1 VIENYGNYT
10 KKKKATK
17 KLTTVVEKTTKDYSN
32 DPYFIKKRAR
42 SLNLL
47 KKTGLPESFTKK

>member
-1 VIENYGNYT
+1 MATTT

-17 KLTTVVEKTTKDYSN
+17 KVKTVVVDKTIKDYSN
-32 DPYFIKKRAR
+32 DPYFIKKREK
-42 SLNLL
+42 SLKLL